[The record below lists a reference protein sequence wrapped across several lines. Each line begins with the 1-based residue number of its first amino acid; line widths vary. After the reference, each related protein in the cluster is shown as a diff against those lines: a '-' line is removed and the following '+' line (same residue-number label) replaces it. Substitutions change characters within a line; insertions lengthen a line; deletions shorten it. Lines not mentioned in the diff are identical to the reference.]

1 MTTTNDWH
9 TIYIT
14 DVTGKKFFN
23 TQASPMST
31 ASEIKN
37 IKRHLD
43 AIKAGSKAYDKVGI
57 DKASAQLMLDDS
69 PYQTID
75 DILDDDLLNEL
86 LG

>member
-1 MTTTNDWH
+1 MTTANDWH

-14 DVTGKKFFN
+14 DCTSKKFFN

-37 IKRHLD
+37 ISRHLEV
-43 AIKAGSKAYDKVGI
+43 IKAGKNGYAFI
-57 DKASAQLMLDDS
+57 DKASAQLMLDGS

-86 LG
+86 FGE

>member
-1 MTTTNDWH
+1 MTTWH

-37 IKRHLD
+37 ISRHLD
-43 AIKAGSKAYDKVGI
+43 AIKAGSKAYVNVGVDKV
-57 DKASAQLMLDDS
+57 SAVLMLDDS
-69 PYQTID
+69 PYMTVEDICD
-75 DILDDDLLNEL
+75 DELFNEL
-86 LG
+86 FGE